1 MDSLALRKHML
12 PPSTKMAAYS
22 VSLRPWPVSNT
33 LLSFILASLLTGM
46 APIPKTVGLVKLG
59 KQAFLCGLAAR
70 WGSLLSPNTAR
81 YSVLRTAAPPSV
93 KRIRSEESTWRR
105 MAGSPT
111 RMSAGRSQ
119 EHQVPGG
126 WRLTPQC
133 PQRKGT
139 KSLAPRQK
147 PGSPRKDELGGRKYS
162 KRREPQAVIR
172 QRLSPGLLAAALQQ
186 SQELAS
192 YLEIAH
198 SAMNCWVSWC
208 EP

>member
-126 WRLTPQC
+126 YLQDCWQLPYNRARSWQVRFFLLPHPSLPRIAPSELPTLPSPQSWV
-133 PQRKGT
+133 PALLKMVSTTRPWSFSP
-139 KSLAPRQK
+139 KS
-147 PGSPRKDELGGRKYS
+147 
-162 KRREPQAVIR
+162 
-172 QRLSPGLLAAALQQ
+172 
-186 SQELAS
+186 
-192 YLEIAH
+192 
-198 SAMNCWVSWC
+198 
-208 EP
+208 

>member
-59 KQAFLCGLAAR
+59 KQFPVGFPLRPGCPLGVAAVSKHCTVF
-70 WGSLLSPNTAR
+70 GPEDCC
-81 YSVLRTAAPPSV
+81 AA
-93 KRIRSEESTWRR
+93 E
-105 MAGSPT
+105 
-111 RMSAGRSQ
+111 
-119 EHQVPGG
+119 
-126 WRLTPQC
+126 
-133 PQRKGT
+133 
-139 KSLAPRQK
+139 RQK
-147 PGSPRKDELGGRKYS
+147 DQ
-162 KRREPQAVIR
+162 KRREHLEKDGRESNTNVCR
-172 QRLSPGLLAAALQQ
+172 QIPRAPSARRLSPGLLAAALQQ